1 MAFKMKAGKEGPMRK
16 NFGKDVSPM
25 NKPLVGNQKNL
36 PDHLKQKILDSP
48 AKLKVGDRK
57 RVKGVFSGTVK
68 GVQRGVKDATRSV
81 RKRSSETTKSKV
93 KIPKEIVG
101 EKGGVTGRTPKK
113 FIGKAI
119 KGVGKFVKKNPALVG
134 GLVGGPAGMLAG
146 SLMKM
151 KKKK

>member
-48 AKLKVGDRK
+48 AKLKVDGRNK
-57 RVKGVFSGTVK
+57 VKDVVSSGA
-68 GVQRGVKDATRSV
+68 QRGVKDATRPV
-81 RKRSSETTKSKV
+81 RKKSSETTKIKV

-101 EKGGVTGRTPKK
+101 EKRGVTGRTPKK

-134 GLVGGPAGMLAG
+134 GVVGGPAGMLAG